1 MSPGQVSDDHIEITD
16 DRAGGF
22 YELRVN
28 GEFAGIVVYQTFGS
42 RRVLTHTTVQPEF
55 RGRGLSW
62 VMMQRMLDD
71 LRSRHLTVTNTCPI
85 IDRFL
90 QANPAYADLLDPQ
103 RPGTWPE
110 RVPAAGSRG

>member
-1 MSPGQVSDDHIEITD
+1 MTSGPATD
-16 DRAGGF
+16 DRIEVTDDAAGGF

-28 GEFAGIVVYQTFGS
+28 GEFAGIVVYETFGS

-71 LRSRHLTVTNTCPI
+71 LRARHLTVTNTCPVV
-85 IDRFL
+85 DRYL
-90 QANPAYADLLDPQ
+90 QANPRYADLLDAGH
-103 RPGTWPE
+103 PGTWPQ
-110 RVPAAGSRG
+110 RLPAAG